1 MKVKAVTGCRVP
13 KEAHPREYISDTD
26 AVEVACTAYYLR
38 RIEDG
43 DLVVVSDTDTT
54 AKSTKVKEPANGE
67 S

>member
-1 MKVKAVTGCRVP
+1 MKVKAVTGCLVP
-13 KEAHPREYISDTD
+13 KEAHPREYIGDTD

-43 DLVVVSDTDTT
+43 DLVVVSETET
-54 AKSTKVKEPANGE
+54 ATKVTKVKEPANGE

>member
-1 MKVKAVTGCRVP
+1 MKVKAVTGCKVP
-13 KEAHPREYISDTD
+13 KEAHPRGYIGDTD
-26 AVEVACTAYYLR
+26 AVEVPCTAYYLR

-43 DLVVVSDTDTT
+43 DLVVVSASETT

>member
-13 KEAHPREYISDTD
+13 KEASPREYIGDTD
-26 AVEVACTAYYLR
+26 AVEVPCTAYYLR

-43 DLVVVSDTDTT
+43 DLVVVSDTETT